1 LADYPEVG
9 KFIAGIARIGLII
22 TMFFIGASLSVD
34 VIKSVGIRPLLQG
47 ILLWIIISAAS
58 LAYILFT

>member
-1 LADYPEVG
+1 MSETKKTEKNVVA
-9 KFIAGIARIGLII
+9 II

-58 LAYILFT
+58 LAYILLK

>member
-1 LADYPEVG
+1 MSETKKTEKNVVA
-9 KFIAGIARIGLII
+9 II

-58 LAYILFT
+58 LA